1 MVYVTKEEAAEL
13 RKLFPTLMISKTMKQ
28 HSSKGKRYAPE
39 TKDVLNFLKK
49 CRNVKYIHT

>member
-13 RKLFPTLMISKTMKQ
+13 RKLFPALMISKTMKQ